1 MRPYRPFVFVAA
13 LVATVYLVGW
23 LSYVDRGL
31 VDARAH
37 FWSRDASGHVVVVA
51 IDPASLYALR
61 HLSWPW
67 PRRYHAE
74 VLERLLA
81 AGRAAGRLRLRLQ
94 LVSDPPR

>member
-51 IDPASLYALR
+51 IDPASLHALR
-61 HLSWPW
+61 QLSWPW
-67 PRRYHAE
+67 PRRYHAD
-74 VLERLLA
+74 VL
-81 AGRAAGRLRLRLQ
+81 
-94 LVSDPPR
+94 